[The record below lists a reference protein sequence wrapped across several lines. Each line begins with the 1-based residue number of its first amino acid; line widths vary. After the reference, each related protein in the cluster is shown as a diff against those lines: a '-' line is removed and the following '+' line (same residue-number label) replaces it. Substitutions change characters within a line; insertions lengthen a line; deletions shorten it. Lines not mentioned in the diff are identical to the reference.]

1 MLIHDF
7 IPDLLNSGRRSEKN
21 RLDGASLSRMNSNT
35 AGFGGPPTP
44 VFTQPGRN
52 GEFPFH
58 MMMIVFTVFI
68 LVIDTPLC
76 PGAYLCCK
84 LVPYF

>member
-7 IPDLLNSGRRSEKN
+7 IPDLLNSDRRSERNK
-21 RLDGASLSRMNSNT
+21 LDGASLSRMNSNT

-52 GEFPFH
+52 GEFPFR
-58 MMMIVFTVFI
+58 MMLQISTLLLSEPMLSVKNIGFF
-68 LVIDTPLC
+68 
-76 PGAYLCCK
+76 AK
-84 LVPYF
+84 LPWK